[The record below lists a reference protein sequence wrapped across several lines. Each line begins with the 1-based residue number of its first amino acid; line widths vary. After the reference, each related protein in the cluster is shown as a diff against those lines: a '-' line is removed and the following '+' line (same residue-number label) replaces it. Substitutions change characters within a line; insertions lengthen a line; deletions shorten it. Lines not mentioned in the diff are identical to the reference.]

1 MTDSATTSRA
11 APPPNLYAARV
22 ESVRHYTDRLFAF
35 TCERPA
41 ALRFRSG
48 EFVMIGLMNGE
59 RPLLRAYSIASPAWD
74 DRLAFYS
81 IKAPDGPLTSRLQGI
96 APGDEIL
103 IGRKPTGTLVLDA
116 LTPGRRLFLFSTGT
130 GIAPFASL
138 IRDPDTYARYDEVI
152 LTHTCR
158 TEAELAYG
166 TEIVAD
172 THADPLVGEEASA
185 KLRHVTS
192 LTREAHQLEG
202 RVTVLI
208 ANGLSSNS
216 GGNLLI
222 ENSVSPATTR
232 RAWPPT
238 PENPGDGPPPQN
250 GACEHSP
257 PIKNKHSKLPEF
269 TSTAIAHCTII
280 RNNLI
285 TENSD
290 LTAPANTS
298 AAAAPWGRRGRV
310 ARRLR

>member
-11 APPPNLYAARV
+11 APPPNLHVARV

-158 TEAELAYG
+158 TEAELTYG
-166 TEIVAD
+166 LETVAD
-172 THADPLVGEEASA
+172 TRADPLVGEEARA

-192 LTREAHQLEG
+192 LTREAHRLEG
-202 RVTVLI
+202 RITALI
-208 ANGLSSNS
+208 ANGGLFEALRAPPLDPAMDRLMICGSAPILRDLKEIALGAGFVEGSNHEAAS
-216 GGNLLI
+216 FVV
-222 ENSVSPATTR
+222 E
-232 RAWPPT
+232 RA
-238 PENPGDGPPPQN
+238 
-250 GACEHSP
+250 
-257 PIKNKHSKLPEF
+257 F
-269 TSTAIAHCTII
+269 
-280 RNNLI
+280 
-285 TENSD
+285 
-290 LTAPANTS
+290 AN
-298 AAAAPWGRRGRV
+298 
-310 ARRLR
+310 